1 MDFLNNM
8 DFLKKRP
15 DAIGFPWYST
25 ASYEAVS
32 PPSTQPKKKMAGGQG
47 PVRPPQEMQ
56 LPAPEEYIPT
66 QKAQPSGG
74 SLSDSIKSGAKSFLR
89 GLAEMGYA
97 GSWSA
102 LGNRGSYIPSWDE
115 ATVYSNPNSEASANA
130 RNLMMSTFGDQIGP
144 DGKVIKKG
152 IGSEFGAGGR
162 LAGSSYR
169 EIADTYGPDLYK
181 SQYNDYLN
189 RQLDQQ
195 AALRQNDL
203 RTRLDIA
210 SMRREQNNRS
220 NNVDQRALERYAK
233 IRTPQEN
240 IMGEID
246 DFLKTSIEPDGSIK
260 GLYSFPFVGT
270 FNNPFSTAGTQSLAK
285 LEAFKGP
292 LRNLEFGTAQ
302 SAQEMKKFE
311 RRFAEAAPGSREQVE
326 AVKAYREGLR
336 RNIANTG
343 RGFSPAVVS
352 AYEGPVSPQP
362 SPPSSSGGK
371 RRGIL
376 NPATGKIEWNQ

>member
-1 MDFLNNM
+1 M
-8 DFLKKRP
+8 DFLKKRQ
-15 DAIGFPWYST
+15 DAIGMPWAST
-25 ASYEAVS
+25 ASYEAV
-32 PPSTQPKKKMAGGQG
+32 PPLPIQSTKKKAGGPK
-47 PVRPPQEMQ
+47 PVMPPQEMQ

-66 QKAQPSGG
+66 QKTQPSGG
-74 SLSDSIKSGAKSFLR
+74 SLSDSIKSGARSFLK
-89 GLAEMGYA
+89 GLAEVAYSGA
-97 GSWSA
+97 WSGA
-102 LGNRGSYIPSWDE
+102 GNRGSYIPSWDE
-115 ATVYSNPNSEASANA
+115 ATVYSNPNSEVSANA

-195 AALRQNDL
+195 AALKQSDL
-203 RTRLDIA
+203 DARMQIA
-210 SMRREQNNRS
+210 SMRRGQNNRS

-260 GLYSFPFVGT
+260 GVYSLPLVGT
-270 FNNPFSTAGTQSLAK
+270 FNNPFSTVGTQSMAK
-285 LEAFKGP
+285 LEAIKGP
-292 LRNLEFGTAQ
+292 LRKLEFGTAQ
-302 SAQEMKKFE
+302 SAQEMKKLE
-311 RRFAEAAPGSREQVE
+311 RRFAEAAPGSREQAE
-326 AVKAYREGLR
+326 AIKAYQEGLR
-336 RNIANTG
+336 RDIANTG

-352 AYEGPVSPQP
+352 AYEGSGHVSPQP

>member
-1 MDFLNNM
+1 M

-47 PVRPPQEMQ
+47 PVMPPQEMQ

-66 QKAQPSGG
+66 QKTQPSGG
-74 SLSDSIKSGAKSFLR
+74 SLSDSIKSGARSFLK
-89 GLAEMGYA
+89 GLAEVAYSGA
-97 GSWSA
+97 WSGA
-102 LGNRGSYIPSWDE
+102 GNRGSYIPSWDE
-115 ATVYSNPNSEASANA
+115 ATVYSNPNSEVSANA
-130 RNLMMSTFGDQIGP
+130 RNLMATKFPEMATQFGQ
-144 DGKVIKKG
+144 
-152 IGSEFGAGGR
+152 GGN

-195 AALRQNDL
+195 AALKQSDL
-203 RTRLDIA
+203 DARMQIA
-210 SMRREQNNRS
+210 SMRRGQNNRS

-260 GLYSFPFVGT
+260 GVYSLPLVGT
-270 FNNPFSTAGTQSLAK
+270 FSNPFSTAGTQSLAK